1 MLRVHRSFAIG
12 DFLDHFGKRIAQEDG
27 DNRRRSLVRAQTM
40 IVAAAR
46 NAHAKQILVVV
57 NRFDDRGEE
66 HDELQV
72 ICRGL
77 ARIEQI
83 LGFGANGPVVVL
95 ARTVDAFERLLM
107 KQAHQTMAR
116 SEQLHFFHHDEV
128 VVNRLIDFGIHR
140 REFVLARS
148 DLVVLG
154 FGGNSERPQ
163 LIVEVFHEGGNRG
176 ANSTEIMLLK
186 LLALARR
193 IAEQRAT
200 GNHEIFA
207 ASIVFFLNKEVLLL
221 VAHGRNDLFRGFAEQ
236 RQHALG
242 FAVERGNRAQKRRFL
257 IERFAGI

>member
-1 MLRVHRSFAIG
+1 MLHVHGSFAVG

-27 DNRRRSLVRAQTM
+27 DNRRRSLVRTQTV

-46 NAHAKQILVVV
+46 NAHAQQILVVV

-72 ICRGL
+72 IRRGL

-83 LGFGANGPVVVL
+83 LGFGADGPVVVL
-95 ARTVDAFERLLM
+95 ARTVDAFERLFV
-107 KQAHQTMAR
+107 KQTHQTVTR
-116 SEQLHFFHHDEV
+116 SKQLHLLHHDEV
-128 VVNRLIDFGIHR
+128 VVNRLIDLGIHR
-140 REFVLARS
+140 REFVLARG

-176 ANSTEIMLLK
+176 ANRAEIMLLK

-200 GNHEIFA
+200 GDHQDLCDEH
-207 ASIVFFLNKEVLLL
+207 SLLS
-221 VAHGRNDLFRGFAEQ
+221 
-236 RQHALG
+236 
-242 FAVERGNRAQKRRFL
+242 
-257 IERFAGI
+257 